1 MYKSK
6 MMARREQNQ
15 MSTDERR
22 LRNFSTSFK
31 TQKVREIE
39 HGKTRFSEIC
49 KQYKVSTTSVYRWID
64 KYGTMKKAKVRII
77 VEAESDTKQLLELK
91 KKAAEL
97 ERTVGQKQILL
108 YFKDKMIEI
117 AEEMYVVDI
126 KKSVLPNPRL
136 LLE

>member
-1 MYKSK
+1 
-6 MMARREQNQ
+6 MARREQNQ

-39 HGKTRFSEIC
+39 HGKTRVSEIC
-49 KQYKVSTTSVYRWID
+49 KQYEVSATSVYRWID
-64 KYGTMKKAKVRII
+64 KYGTMKKARVRVI

-97 ERTVGQKQILL
+97 DRTVGQKQILL

-117 AEEMYVVDI
+117 AEEMYGVDI